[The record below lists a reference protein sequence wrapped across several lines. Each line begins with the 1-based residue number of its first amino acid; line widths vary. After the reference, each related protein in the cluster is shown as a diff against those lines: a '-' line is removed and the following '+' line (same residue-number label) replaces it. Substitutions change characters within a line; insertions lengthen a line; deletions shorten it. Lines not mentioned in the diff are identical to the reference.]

1 MSAGKGETG
10 QTEFDFSQFDTK
22 VTEEDE
28 DEVIETIQEI
38 INRLRQQIDDDILD
52 GIFTSEPGSYK
63 MRNDFTKDQLDPEPL
78 TKNRVIEPLLQ
89 TLGYTD
95 YGYEAGSFAEER
107 GEQAD
112 YAIPLRGVDSVES
125 TRLLIEA
132 EPINKHLQNRG
143 HGLDQVKSWLSQREF
158 ESDFGFATDGI
169 RWIFV
174 RYDPDSYSHNIIEE
188 VDLRPV
194 FLKLFEYATTTQED
208 PATLVSE
215 KERELINTLL
225 RTFSYGNF
233 LSIIDDAKEV
243 IKKQQQ
249 EITDEFYQD
258 YIRIVFGVEENKDT
272 DERRA
277 RSLIR
282 EGITSPSEADGDDT
296 RLFAVDLMNRLIFIK
311 FLEDKQIVRS
321 DLLDVLVETYDDGI
335 YLQSLYKTFLDPLF
349 YDVFNEMPDDRDPQI
364 ESIDVL
370 ADIPYLNGGL
380 FRPELNGSS
389 SDVDERDFDVKD
401 SVLESIINLL
411 ESYRFSADGGP
422 TDIDPSILGNVF
434 EKTINYLTLDTGD
447 QNKQLGA
454 YYTPKEITRFSAEET
469 IRPALLEKFGD
480 VLIEREWPQAE
491 VDKYDSLYG
500 LIDGLP
506 GSSDLITSLLS
517 ELDEFYVADPS
528 MGSGHFLTSVVEE
541 IVNVR
546 QALYSQQSTHPS
558 RHRLK
563 KTTIQHNI
571 YGVDIME
578 PAVEIGKLRLWLSI
592 ISELREEDLDDLDF
606 EELALPN
613 ITFNIRQGNSLI
625 GYAGFPEETDEGL
638 ATFERWSED
647 SVRSRYEE
655 VIKQITLYEEKSA
668 FPEQAEEHR
677 EKAEQ
682 LLGQYRGELDNQ
694 ILEEFKEF
702 TDAVN
707 NHDLQNYTP
716 FHWVLEFAEVY
727 AEGGFDVVVGN
738 PPWDEVK
745 SDRKEFFVKYEPAF
759 RSGDTHDMDQL
770 QEELLEDDDIE
781 SEWEKHQ
788 ERIEQLGKYF
798 KNSTEYQYQQ
808 PKIDGR
814 KQPIAN
820 NLSALFLERIYDL
833 VNEDGHVAQI
843 LPEIIFSNAM
853 GKDLRIHL
861 LDNTSVGYLIG
872 FENKGIFDGIDDRYN
887 FRIAT
892 FKNSGES
899 DYLNGISRRR
909 SLDVLDDVDSQ
920 TFEIPKEVLADYSP
934 EVRTFPVIRTEAELG
949 VVSSVV
955 RHPPVGKNLDDAW
968 NSNPYY
974 ELKKGPDND
983 RITKSEEV
991 GDYPIYQGRNI
1002 YQFVHDESIFSDIEE
1017 YSFWSVDRDTEEVNS
1032 AKQRVR
1038 EKNLSNLKSAI
1049 YDKFVDGS
1057 SSKSQKQFVNDLLN
1071 KHRGEP
1077 LSEDDV
1083 LLDCTDYRIVYRFIT
1098 NATNERTFIASVIPS
1113 NIVTLH
1119 SIYTIRPFEIEPEKD
1134 DLSENP
1140 LHSAY
1145 KRAFTDREMLA
1156 ATGLLNSIPF
1166 DFLMRTKV
1174 NKEIYQYNF
1183 KETQVPR
1190 LTEGD
1195 DWFDYI
1201 WQRAARLNCYGEE
1214 FEELRA
1220 RLDGIE
1226 PVEAMGERKVL
1237 QAEIDAAA
1245 FHAYGLNKEETEFVL
1260 EDFHQVGDPRL
1271 MDDEYFDL
1279 VLKKYIQLAQ

>member
-1 MSAGKGETG
+1 MSVRKGDTS
-10 QTEFDFSQFDTK
+10 QTEFDFSQFDTE
-22 VTEEDE
+22 VTEEE
-28 DEVIETIQEI
+28 ENEVIEIIQECI
-38 INRLRQQIDDDILD
+38 KNLQQQIDDDILD
-52 GIFTSEPGSYK
+52 GIFTSEPGSYT
-63 MRNDFTKDQLDPEPL
+63 MRNDFTQDQLDPEPL
-78 TKNRVIEPLLQ
+78 TKNRVIEPLLK

-112 YAIPLRGVDSVES
+112 YSVSLRDIAPVDS

-132 EPINKHLQNRG
+132 EPINKHLKNRG

-158 ESDFGFATDGI
+158 ESDFGFATDGV

-194 FLKLFEYATTTQED
+194 FLKLFENATTIQDD
-208 PATLVSE
+208 PTTVLSE
-215 KERELINTLL
+215 EERELINTLL
-225 RTFSYGNF
+225 RTFNHENF

-258 YIRIVFGVEENKDT
+258 YIRIVFGVEEGQKA

-282 EGITSPSEADGDDT
+282 EGISSPPDAGGDDT
-296 RLFAVDLMNRLIFIK
+296 RLFAVELMNRLVFIK
-311 FLEDKQIVRS
+311 FLEDKKIVRP
-321 DLLDVLVETYDDGI
+321 DLLDVIVETYDSGV
-335 YLQSLYKTFLDPLF
+335 YPQTLYKTFFDPLF
-349 YDVFNEMPDDRDPQI
+349 HDVFNEKPENRDPQI
-364 ESIDVL
+364 ESIDVFSE
-370 ADIPYLNGGL
+370 IPYLNGGL
-380 FRPELNGSS
+380 FRPELSGGSS
-389 SDVDERDFDVKD
+389 EVDERDFDVKD
-401 SVLESIINLL
+401 SVLESIIDLL

-422 TDIDPSILGNVF
+422 IDIDPSILGNVF
-434 EKTINYLTLDTGD
+434 EKTINYLTVDTGD
-447 QNKQLGA
+447 QNKELGA
-454 YYTPKEITRFSAEET
+454 YYTPKEITRFCAEET
-469 IRPALLEKFGD
+469 VRPGLLEHFSE
-480 VLIEREWPQAE
+480 VLVERGWPEAE
-491 VDKYDSLYG
+491 VEQYDSLYE

-506 GSSDLITSLLS
+506 GSGDLITSLLS

-546 QALYSQQSTHPS
+546 QALYSQQDNHPS

-563 KTTIQHNI
+563 KTTIQNNI

-592 ISELREEDLDDLDF
+592 ISELREEDLDDLNDD
-606 EELALPN
+606 ELALPN

-625 GYAGFPEETDEGL
+625 GYAGFPEETNDGL

-647 SVRSRYEE
+647 SVRSRYED
-655 VIKQITLYEEKSA
+655 VIEQITLYEEKNA

-677 EKAEQ
+677 EKAEE
-682 LLGQYRGELDNQ
+682 LLEQYRDDLDNE
-694 ILEEFKEF
+694 ILEEFRDF

-707 NHDLQNYTP
+707 KHDLENYTP

-745 SDRKEFFVKYEPAF
+745 SDRKEFFVRYDPAF
-759 RSGDTHDMDQL
+759 RSGDTHEMDQR
-770 QEELLEDDDIE
+770 QQELLEDE
-781 SEWEKHQ
+781 STAKEWEKHQ

-820 NLSALFLERIYDL
+820 NLSALFLERIYNL
-833 VNEDGHVAQI
+833 VNEDGYVAQV

-861 LDNTSVGYLIG
+861 LNNTSVGYLIG

-892 FKNSGES
+892 FKNSGET
-899 DYLNGISRRR
+899 DYLSGISRRR
-909 SLDVLDDVDSQ
+909 TLEVLDEVKSH
-920 TFEIPKEVLADYSP
+920 TFEIPKEVLMDYSP

-949 VVSSVV
+949 VISSVV
-955 RHPPVGKNLDDAW
+955 DHPPVGKYLDDAW
-968 NSNPYY
+968 NSDPYY

-983 RITKSEEV
+983 RITSSEKV
-991 GDYPIYQGRNI
+991 GDYPVYQGRNI
-1002 YQFVHDESIFSDIEE
+1002 YQFVHDDSIFGDIEDV
-1017 YSFWSVDRDTEEVNS
+1017 SFWSVEESTDEVNS
-1032 AKQRVR
+1032 AKQRIR
-1038 EKNLSNLKSAI
+1038 GKNLSNLKSAI
-1049 YDKFVDGS
+1049 YDEFVDSS

-1083 LLDCTDYRIVYRFIT
+1083 LLDSTDYRIVYRFIT
-1098 NATNERTFIASVIPS
+1098 NATNERTFIASVVPS
-1113 NIVTLH
+1113 DIVSLH
-1119 SIYTIRPFEIEPEKD
+1119 SIYTIRPFEINPEKD
-1134 DLSENP
+1134 DLSEKP

-1145 KRAFTDREMLA
+1145 NRAFTDEELLA

-1166 DFLMRTKV
+1166 DFIMRTKV
-1174 NKEIYQYNF
+1174 NKEIYQYTF

-1190 LTEGD
+1190 LTDGD
-1195 DWFDYI
+1195 DWFNYI
-1201 WQRAARLNCYGEE
+1201 WTRAARLNCYGEE
-1214 FEELRA
+1214 FEELRG
-1220 RLDGIE
+1220 RLDGVE
-1226 PVEAMGERKVL
+1226 PVRDMDERTEL
-1237 QAEIDAAA
+1237 QAEIDSAA
-1245 FHAYGLNKEETEFVL
+1245 FHIYGLNQKETEFVL
-1260 EDFHQVGDPRL
+1260 DDFHRVGDPR
-1271 MDDEYFDL
+1271 MMTEDYFDL
-1279 VLKKYIQLAQ
+1279 VFKKYIQLA